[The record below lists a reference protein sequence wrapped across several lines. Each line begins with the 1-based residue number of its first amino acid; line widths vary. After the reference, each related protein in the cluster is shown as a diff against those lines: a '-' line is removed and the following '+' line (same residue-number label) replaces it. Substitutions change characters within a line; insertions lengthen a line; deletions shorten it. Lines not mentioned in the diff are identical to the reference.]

1 VIVVDTNLIAY
12 LLIGGSHTELAERV
26 YGKDA
31 EWAAPLLWRS
41 ELRNVLA
48 SYGRSD
54 GLAVD
59 DALLLMRRAEQ
70 LLAGREFQPASDHV
84 LAIAWRA
91 GLTAYDAEFVAVART
106 LALPLVTFDRAI
118 LRRQADVAVAPSAFA
133 A

>member
-1 VIVVDTNLIAY
+1 MIVVDTNLIAY
-12 LLIGGSHTELAERV
+12 LLIGGTHTDLAERV
-26 YGKDA
+26 YTRDA
-31 EWAAPLLWRS
+31 EWAAPVLWRS

-54 GLAVD
+54 ELAVD

-70 LLAGREFQPASDHV
+70 LLAGREYQPASDQV

-106 LALPLVTFDRAI
+106 LSIPLVTFDRAV
-118 LRRQADVAVAPSAFA
+118 LRRQSDLAIAPAAFA